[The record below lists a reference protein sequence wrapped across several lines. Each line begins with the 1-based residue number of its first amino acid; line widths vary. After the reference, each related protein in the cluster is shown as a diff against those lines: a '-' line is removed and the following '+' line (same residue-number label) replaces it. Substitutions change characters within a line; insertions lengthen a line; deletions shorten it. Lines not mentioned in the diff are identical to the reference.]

1 MGKSLYL
8 ECYSGISGD
17 MTVAALLDL
26 GADQKV
32 LEEVL
37 ASLPVQGFGIKV
49 SRVEKSGI
57 DACDFDVILDKEID
71 GHDHDMGYLHGHEH
85 AAAAHEGE
93 TQSVA
98 EHVHSHEEEHSHEH
112 THSHEEEHSHGHT
125 HSHEEEHSHE
135 HAHSHEEEHS
145 HEHVHSHEHAH
156 SHEEHTHHHHQ
167 YRGMNE
173 IRQIIAG
180 AKMTEGARKTAL
192 AIFEILA
199 KAEAKAHNVP
209 VEEVHFHEVG
219 AVDSIVDIL
228 SVAVCL
234 DNLGVTEVIV
244 PVLYEGTGTIR
255 CQHGILPVPVPAVTN
270 IVQQCGLDLKITQVQ
285 GELVTPTGAAIV
297 AAVRTANKLPENF
310 VIEKTGIGAGK
321 RTYECPGILRAML
334 IHGENLKK
342 SKPEDGIQSQN
353 GNQKNDANEVKAYTS
368 LEAGEIFNQE
378 AETKIQTGVTDS
390 TDSADY
396 IYKLETNI
404 DDCSGEVLGFVMEK
418 LFEAGARD
426 VHYTPVYMKKNR
438 PAWLLTVICK
448 EEDIPGMEALIFAE
462 TTSIGIRRA
471 RMERTILPRRRI
483 KVMIPFGEVEV
494 KICGPEGAQKCYP
507 EYESLA
513 KICRKTGISYAE
525 AYQMAVE
532 AGKNRGKSQY
542 CNR

>member
-26 GADQKV
+26 GADQRV

-37 ASLPVQGFGIKV
+37 GSLPVQGFEIKV
-49 SRVEKSGI
+49 SRVKKSGI

-71 GHDHDMGYLHGHEH
+71 GHDHDMEYLHGQGHEDGTRHGQGHEH
-85 AAAAHEGE
+85 EQEHEDE
-93 TQSVA
+93 P
-98 EHVHSHEEEHSHEH
+98 SH
-112 THSHEEEHSHGHT
+112 EHSHGH
-125 HSHEEEHSHE
+125 SHEMS
-135 HAHSHEEEHS
+135 
-145 HEHVHSHEHAH
+145 
-156 SHEEHTHHHHQ
+156 HHH
-167 YRGMNE
+167 RGMKE
-173 IRQIIAG
+173 IRQIIEAS
-180 AKMTEGARKTAL
+180 KMTDGARKTAL
-192 AIFEILA
+192 AIFGILA
-199 KAEAKAHNVP
+199 EAEAKAHNVP

-234 DNLGVTEVIV
+234 DNLGITEVIV

-270 IVQQCGLDLKITQVQ
+270 IVQQCGLELKITPVS

-297 AAVRTANKLPENF
+297 AAVRTSCKLPENF
-310 VIEKTGIGAGK
+310 TIEKTGMGAGK
-321 RTYECPGILRAML
+321 RNYECPGILRAML
-334 IHGENLKK
+334 INT
-342 SKPEDGIQSQN
+342 
-353 GNQKNDANEVKAYTS
+353 EVS
-368 LEAGEIFNQE
+368 
-378 AETKIQTGVTDS
+378 DS
-390 TDSADY
+390 DHSDH

-404 DDCSGEVLGFVMEK
+404 DDCSGEILGFVMER

-448 EEDIPGMEALIFAE
+448 EEDIQGMEALIFAE
-462 TTSIGIRRA
+462 TTSIGIRRV
-471 RMERTILPRRRI
+471 RMERTILPRKKI

-513 KICRKTGISYAE
+513 KICRKTGISYSE

-532 AGKNRGKSQY
+532 AGKNLE
-542 CNR
+542 

>member
-1 MGKSLYL
+1 MGKTLYL

-26 GADQKV
+26 GADQEV
-32 LEEVL
+32 LGKVL
-37 ASLPVQGFGIKV
+37 ASLPVQGFETKI
-49 SRVEKSGI
+49 SRVKKSGI
-57 DACDFDVILDKEID
+57 DACDFDVVLDAEID
-71 GHDHDMGYLHGHEH
+71 GHDHDMEYLHGHEH
-85 AAAAHEGE
+85 AAEAAQQGKME
-93 TQSVA
+93 
-98 EHVHSHEEEHSHEH
+98 VHEHSQ
-112 THSHEEEHSHGHT
+112 EEKHGH
-125 HSHEEEHSHE
+125 ED
-135 HAHSHEEEHS
+135 AHSHEEEHAHN
-145 HEHVHSHEHAH
+145 HEEEHNHGHAHAREHSH
-156 SHEEHTHHHHQ
+156 SHEEDHTHAHGHHHHHHQ
-167 YRGMNE
+167 HRGMKE
-173 IRQIIAG
+173 IRQIIA
-180 AKMTEGARKTAL
+180 AADMTENARKISL
-192 AIFEILA
+192 DIFEILA
-199 KAEAKAHNVP
+199 QAEAKAHNVP

-234 DNLGVTEVIV
+234 DNLGITDVIV

-270 IVQQCGLDLKITQVQ
+270 IVQQCGLDLKITQIK

-297 AAVRTANKLPENF
+297 AAVRTSKTLPENF
-310 VIEKTGIGAGK
+310 EIEKIGIGAGK

-334 IHGENLKK
+334 IR
-342 SKPEDGIQSQN
+342 
-353 GNQKNDANEVKAYTS
+353 
-368 LEAGEIFNQE
+368 
-378 AETKIQTGVTDS
+378 
-390 TDSADY
+390 SADSDQSSDDKDV

-404 DDCSGEVLGFVMEK
+404 DDCSGEVLGFVMER

-448 EEDIPGMEALIFAE
+448 EEDVPGMEALIFAE
-462 TTSIGIRRA
+462 TTSIGIRKA
-471 RMERTILPRRRI
+471 RMERTILPRRKE

-525 AYQMAVE
+525 AYQMTVE
-532 AGKNRGKSQY
+532 ASRNRG
-542 CNR
+542 

>member
-1 MGKSLYL
+1 
-8 ECYSGISGD
+8 
-17 MTVAALLDL
+17 
-26 GADQKV
+26 
-32 LEEVL
+32 
-37 ASLPVQGFGIKV
+37 
-49 SRVEKSGI
+49 
-57 DACDFDVILDKEID
+57 
-71 GHDHDMGYLHGHEH
+71 
-85 AAAAHEGE
+85 
-93 TQSVA
+93 
-98 EHVHSHEEEHSHEH
+98 
-112 THSHEEEHSHGHT
+112 
-125 HSHEEEHSHE
+125 
-135 HAHSHEEEHS
+135 
-145 HEHVHSHEHAH
+145 
-156 SHEEHTHHHHQ
+156 
-167 YRGMNE
+167 MNE

-199 KAEAKAHNVP
+199 KAEANAHNVP

-234 DNLGVTEVIV
+234 DNLGVMEVIV

-297 AAVRTANKLPENF
+297 AAVRTSRKLPENF
-310 VIEKTGIGAGK
+310 TIEKTGIGAGK

-334 IHGENLKK
+334 I
-342 SKPEDGIQSQN
+342 
-353 GNQKNDANEVKAYTS
+353 
-368 LEAGEIFNQE
+368 
-378 AETKIQTGVTDS
+378 QTGVTDT

-471 RMERTILPRRRI
+471 RMERTILPRRKI

-532 AGKNRGKSQY
+532 ASKNLE
-542 CNR
+542 